1 MNNWPPLIALVLIWS
16 PQLGTITHPVH
27 HSSLSQKF
35 APEPDMPAEM
45 RQIMLDTAL
54 KDAERTRKL
63 IQDFLTLSRV
73 RKWSG

>member
-1 MNNWPPLIALVLIWS
+1 
-16 PQLGTITHPVH
+16 
-27 HSSLSQKF
+27 
-35 APEPDMPAEM
+35 MPAEM